1 MKRIFLLSI
10 IIIAS
15 FITDAQTP
23 LAKTLLW
30 QITGPGIA
38 SPSYLYGTIHLMCK
52 DDIIVST
59 ELRAKFY
66 STQQLY
72 LELDMDDPS
81 VLVKTMAHMNMKND
95 TTLNQLLPKPTY
107 DSVSIAFQKIT
118 NIPLQMMQSMK
129 PELISTAIYPS
140 LLGCDGSE
148 AWEQRFMQMAKANNM
163 EIKGLEQIEDQ
174 LKIFDEIPYKTQ
186 AEELKET
193 VLNIDSVKTSFT
205 QMLDVYKHKDL
216 DSLSKMMNDENDLSA
231 FNDLLLVNRNKK
243 WISEIIEQA
252 KLKPTFFAVGA
263 GHLGNTNGVINLLRK
278 NGYTI
283 TPVNY

>member
-1 MKRIFLLSI
+1 MSI

>member
-243 WISEIIEQA
+243 WISEIIEQV